1 MRAAIS
7 LSKSLKQGTR
17 RLEMTGEDVKRQLV
31 TYPIAS
37 GEMCYA
43 VQNERAVYL
52 QGDPETGFSLYG
64 QIPGGGEASSVN
76 LAEVLL
82 EFAMTWNAPG
92 DPSEAR
98 RQMQIFG
105 GHIGEAL
112 ATQGVGTKPVNSG
125 LGLAAGALEDVFRS
139 LDASFAY
146 HQTKS
151 EVRYHLD
158 QSPLRVA
165 AEVTG
170 LEQEADLAHYAFNAI
185 CQSLVSALDPELR
198 IQLPGGP
205 NAEHTISVMSTAS
218 NGR

>member
-1 MRAAIS
+1 MAG
-7 LSKSLKQGTR
+7 K
-17 RLEMTGEDVKRQLV
+17 DVKRELV
-31 TYPIAS
+31 TYPIGS

-43 VQNERAVYL
+43 VQNERTVYL

-64 QIPGGGEASSVN
+64 QTPGGGEASSVN
-76 LAEVLL
+76 LAGVLL

-105 GHIGEAL
+105 GHIGQAL
-112 ATQGVGTKPVNSG
+112 ATQSARSKPANAG

-139 LDASFAY
+139 LEASFAY
-146 HQTKS
+146 RGTKS
-151 EVRYHLD
+151 EVRYHFD
-158 QSPLRVA
+158 QSPLHAA

-170 LEQEADLAHYAFNAI
+170 LEQEAELAHYAFNAI

-205 NAEHTISVMSTAS
+205 NAEHTISVTSPAS